1 MRKLLGLALAFMLTV
16 SAYSAEI
23 TSTKDG
29 GNWSNPASWNGGKVP
44 TKDDDVTITSKIIA
58 DRIFESKTI
67 TIKENADLIL
77 DTRQDDAKCV
87 VQRLTNY
94 GTLRL
99 TKHSSLYAPDINNI
113 GTIEN
118 EGTIDTGK

>member
-44 TKDDDVTITSKIIA
+44 TKDDDVIITSKIIA

-87 VQRLTNY
+87 VQRLINY

-99 TKHSSLYAPDINNI
+99 TKHSSPYAPDINNI

-118 EGTIDTGK
+118 EGIIDTGK